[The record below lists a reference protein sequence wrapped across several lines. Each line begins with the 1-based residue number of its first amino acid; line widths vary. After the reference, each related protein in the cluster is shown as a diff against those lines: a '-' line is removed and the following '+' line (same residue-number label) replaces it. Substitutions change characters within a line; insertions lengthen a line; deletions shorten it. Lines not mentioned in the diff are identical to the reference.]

1 MQKCAAYIK
10 SRLNFVKEYDIM
22 LNIATKGGE
31 LMYRYKIEELKK
43 WKESP
48 TRKPMIIRGARQ
60 VGKTWL
66 MKEFGKE
73 FYEKCAYINFDD
85 NSRMNKLFEEDF
97 DLDRIIQGLK
107 IESGVNI
114 EPENTLII
122 FDEIQETPKALKALK
137 YFCEN
142 AREYHIISAGSLL
155 GVAIHEGTSF
165 PVGKVDFMDLTPLS
179 FFEFL
184 EALGEN
190 ELLKLLKN
198 NDFPMIEVFDTK
210 IKEYLKLYYY
220 VGGMPEVVNAY
231 ATNKDLKEVRK
242 IQKELLAA
250 YEQDFSKH
258 APSNIVPRIRQ
269 LWNNIPTQLAK
280 ENKKFIYGLIKEG
293 ARAREYEI
301 ALSWL
306 IDCGIVYQM
315 NRVNNCKVPLSAY
328 QDFNA
333 FKLYLLDVGLLAAM
347 AEIDEKTLLDGNEIF
362 VEFKGSLTEQ
372 YVLCQLKQCT
382 DLNVFYWT
390 ADTGTAEI
398 DFITQIRGKNV
409 PIEVKASENLQ
420 AKSLKTFVQK
430 YNTEINVRTS
440 MSNYRKEDWLIN
452 VPLYSIGNI
461 EEITKM

>member
-1 MQKCAAYIK
+1 M
-10 SRLNFVKEYDIM
+10 KEYDIM

-48 TRKPMIIRGARQ
+48 TRKSMIIRGARQ

-198 NDFPMIEVFDTK
+198 NDFPMIEVFNTK

-306 IDCGIVYQM
+306 IDCGIVYQI

-333 FKLYLLDVGLLAAM
+333 FKLYLFDVGLLAAM

>member
-1 MQKCAAYIK
+1 
-10 SRLNFVKEYDIM
+10 
-22 LNIATKGGE
+22 
-31 LMYRYKIEELKK
+31 MYRYKIEELKK

-198 NDFPMIEVFDTK
+198 NDFPMIEVFNTK

-269 LWNNIPTQLAK
+269 LWNNIPTQLVK

>member
-1 MQKCAAYIK
+1 M
-10 SRLNFVKEYDIM
+10 KEYDIM

-179 FFEFL
+179 FFEFI

-198 NDFPMIEVFDTK
+198 NDFPMIEVFNTK

-306 IDCGIVYQM
+306 IDCGIVYQI

-347 AEIDEKTLLDGNEIF
+347 AEIDEKTLLNGNEIF

-382 DLNVFYWT
+382 DLIVFYWT
-390 ADTGTAEI
+390 ADTGTAKI
-398 DFITQIRGKNV
+398 DFITQIRGNNV